1 MSDDE
6 DAFQFEAK
14 IQRGNGT
21 DDRDTFKA
29 KVSANTIDEL
39 DEKVAQV
46 RERIEDYATEF
57 RQIQPSADDK
67 RPLADDQSTLG
78 EAESD
83 D

>member
-1 MSDDE
+1 MTDDE

-39 DEKVAQV
+39 DDKVDQI
-46 RERIEDYATEF
+46 RGRLEEYASEF
-57 RQIQPSADDK
+57 RAIQPQDG
-67 RPLADDQSTLG
+67 RRHPDDQATLNG
-78 EAESD
+78 GSVDE
-83 D
+83 

>member
-39 DEKVAQV
+39 DSKVEQV
-46 RERIEDYATEF
+46 RDRLEEYASEF
-57 RQIQPSADDK
+57 RQIQPQTGRSH
-67 RPLADDQSTLG
+67 PDDQATLNG
-78 EAESD
+78 GSVDE
-83 D
+83 

>member
-39 DEKVAQV
+39 DEKVEQI
-46 RERIEDYATEF
+46 RERLEEYAHEF
-57 RQIQPSADDK
+57 RQIQPSDK
-67 RPLADDQSTLG
+67 RPLKDDQSRLG
-78 EAESD
+78 EVESD
-83 D
+83 A

>member
-1 MSDDE
+1 MTDEE

-39 DEKVAQV
+39 DSKVEQV
-46 RERIEDYATEF
+46 RDRLEEYASEF
-57 RQIQPSADDK
+57 RQIQPQAGRSH
-67 RPLADDQSTLG
+67 PDDQATLNG
-78 EAESD
+78 GSVDE
-83 D
+83 